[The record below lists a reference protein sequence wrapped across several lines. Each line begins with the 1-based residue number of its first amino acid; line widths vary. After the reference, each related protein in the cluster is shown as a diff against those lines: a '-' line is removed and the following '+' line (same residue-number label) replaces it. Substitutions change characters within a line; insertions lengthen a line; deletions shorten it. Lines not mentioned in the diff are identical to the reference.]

1 MLSRAPAIGIRAA
14 GLLCA
19 ALSLPG
25 VMWAQAA
32 PSVQSSVG
40 TVTKI
45 DAAAHTLSLKTDAG
59 AEVQVS
65 MASTARFRRVEP
77 GQTSLKGAA
86 TIQFS
91 DISVGDRVLARGSKE
106 NQSVDAT
113 LIVVMSRSDIAKK
126 QEAERADW
134 DKRGVT
140 GLVTAVSPD
149 SITMN
154 VRTLAGAKS
163 LTIVPADHAM
173 VRRYAPDS
181 VKFEDAKPS
190 TLAAI
195 KIGDQV
201 RARGDKNQDGSQMT
215 AEEIVSG
222 TFKTIAGVVLS
233 IDAQANTLQIRDLE
247 TKKPVTVKIEH
258 DSSMRKLEPM
268 LAQLIAARVHGEAA
282 APGGRG
288 SPGSRGG
295 FARGGFGGPGGGRGF
310 GRGRGGDL
318 QQMLERSP
326 AITLA
331 DLKPGDAVVVSST
344 VGTTAG
350 TITAIT
356 MLAGVEPILTKPGTQ
371 EMSLGSWNPGGGI
384 GGLDAGAP

>member
-258 DSSMRKLEPM
+258 DSSMHKLEPM
-268 LAQLIAARVHGEAA
+268 LAQLIAARVHGEVA

-288 SPGSRGG
+288 
-295 FARGGFGGPGGGRGF
+295 FGG
-310 GRGRGGDL
+310 GRGGDL